1 MESVPNSSLGVS
13 SSRLALIDRFPPTT
27 YKGVK
32 DLNKLIVARRDQLY
46 EEVES
51 ASQYLS
57 FKDVSPQQFNHIVER
72 EEGPS
77 SHVRLYYFLDIETL
91 IVRIPARETETAHLS
106 FSNMV
111 VCASYKM
118 GLGRRESCPLGA
130 TAFWGPTGEADSSFT
145 NLRSRPSR
153 QWPIWVSEAAVR
165 SSDSMLRLRAAA
177 AWWAAHSA
185 GEVKLFLLIEVNRE
199 TKEVI
204 VEQHVPMRW
213 DYHNTRLHSRSG
225 AGPVWNASR
234 VSTVTIRTQGI
245 DSPTIQGRPPV
256 LECESVFG
264 RAPNPPLEKDIV
276 LSEKKL
282 LEWAALFRD

>member
-1 MESVPNSSLGVS
+1 MASVPNSSLGVS
-13 SSRLALIDRFPPTT
+13 SSRLALIDGFPPTT

-32 DLNKLIVARRDQLY
+32 DLNKLI
-46 EEVES
+46 
-51 ASQYLS
+51 
-57 FKDVSPQQFNHIVER
+57 DVSPQQFNHIVER
-72 EEGPS
+72 EEGLS
-77 SHVRLYYFLDIETL
+77 SHVRLNYFRDIETL

-106 FSNMV
+106 FSNIV

-118 GLGRRESCPLGA
+118 GLGRKESCPLGA
-130 TAFWGPTGEADSSFT
+130 TTFLGPTGSAKEADSSFT

-153 QWPIWVSEAAVR
+153 QWPIWVIGAAIR

-225 AGPVWNASR
+225 AGPV
-234 VSTVTIRTQGI
+234 
-245 DSPTIQGRPPV
+245 
-256 LECESVFG
+256 
-264 RAPNPPLEKDIV
+264 
-276 LSEKKL
+276 
-282 LEWAALFRD
+282 

>member
-111 VCASYKM
+111 IDLLIFRVGASASFQLSAVTATP
-118 GLGRRESCPLGA
+118 GLTCR
-130 TAFWGPTGEADSSFT
+130 TFWGLQALHNSSSPKDYEDDF
-145 NLRSRPSR
+145 
-153 QWPIWVSEAAVR
+153 
-165 SSDSMLRLRAAA
+165 
-177 AWWAAHSA
+177 
-185 GEVKLFLLIEVNRE
+185 GFLV
-199 TKEVI
+199 TK
-204 VEQHVPMRW
+204 
-213 DYHNTRLHSRSG
+213 
-225 AGPVWNASR
+225 AS
-234 VSTVTIRTQGI
+234 
-245 DSPTIQGRPPV
+245 
-256 LECESVFG
+256 
-264 RAPNPPLEKDIV
+264 
-276 LSEKKL
+276 
-282 LEWAALFRD
+282 